1 MNRKIGNLTLD
12 SRVILAPMAGVTDRS
27 FRTLCRRFGAAYVV
41 TEMVS
46 ARALQF
52 RDKKT
57 ARLMTLGEEE
67 RPTGI
72 QLFGDDPAI
81 MAQAAEKAMK
91 FNPQLID
98 INMGCPAPKIA
109 NNGSGSALMK
119 DPEKCGRMVEAVKN
133 ACNVPVTVKI
143 RKGWDRD
150 HVNFLE
156 VAKICEQAG
165 ADAIALHARTRDQM
179 YQPSADWNSIRE
191 LKQAVSVPVIGNGDV
206 TDAQSACRM
215 LEETGCDFL
224 MVGRGAMGNPW
235 IFQQI
240 NVYLTESC
248 RILPGP
254 GIAERLVVMVK
265 HIRALCEEKGENVGM
280 REARKHVA
288 WYLHGLRGAAGF
300 RRRAGELS
308 TLDDL
313 DKLVEEVYRR
323 YRDEENR
330 EDA

>member
-1 MNRKIGNLTLD
+1 
-12 SRVILAPMAGVTDRS
+12 
-27 FRTLCRRFGAAYVV
+27 
-41 TEMVS
+41 
-46 ARALQF
+46 
-52 RDKKT
+52 
-57 ARLMTLGEEE
+57 
-67 RPTGI
+67 
-72 QLFGDDPAI
+72 
-81 MAQAAEKAMK
+81 
-91 FNPQLID
+91 
-98 INMGCPAPKIA
+98 
-109 NNGSGSALMK
+109 MK

-133 ACNVPVTVKI
+133 ACDVPVTVKI
-143 RKGWDRD
+143 RKGWDRN

-179 YQPSADWNSIRE
+179 YQPSADWNSIRQ

-254 GIAERLVVMVK
+254 GIAERLVVMVR
-265 HIRALCEEKGENVGM
+265 HIRALCEEKGKMWACG
-280 REARKHVA
+280 KHA
-288 WYLHGLRGAAGF
+288 NMWPGTCTDCAALQDID
-300 RRRAGELS
+300 AGPGNCVRS
-308 TLDDL
+308 MIWISWW
-313 DKLVEEVYRR
+313 KR
-323 YRDEENR
+323 YT
-330 EDA
+330 AGTGTKKKGKTPKK

>member
-41 TEMVS
+41 TEMIS

-67 RPTGI
+67 RPAGI

-91 FNPQLID
+91 FSPQLID

-119 DPEKCGRMVEAVKN
+119 DPEKCGCMVEAVKN
-133 ACNVPVTVKI
+133 ACGVPVTVKI

-179 YQPSADWNSIRE
+179 YQPSADWSSIRE

-254 GIAERLVVMVK
+254 GIAERLVVMVR
-265 HIRALCEEKGENVGM
+265 HIRTLCEEKGENVGM

-288 WYLHGLRGAAGF
+288 WYLHGLRGAAGY
-300 RRRAGELS
+300 RRRAGELC

-330 EDA
+330 EES